1 MVFVVE
7 MDLKDGGAGRTTR
20 ATRGRARSTD
30 IREMGVEQQAFER
43 VIKRIQT
50 IWIVEVK
57 ARPSIIIRTCRL
69 SQLLNLE
76 LDDYEIMA
84 G

>member
-1 MVFVVE
+1 
-7 MDLKDGGAGRTTR
+7 
-20 ATRGRARSTD
+20 
-30 IREMGVEQQAFER
+30 MGVEQQAFER

-50 IWIVEVK
+50 VWIVEVK
-57 ARPSIIIRTCRL
+57 ARPLIIIRTCRL

>member
-57 ARPSIIIRTCRL
+57 SRPVIIIRTYRL
-69 SQLLNLE
+69 SLLSE
-76 LDDYEIMA
+76 L
-84 G
+84 GT